1 MLHVGGASIQ
11 KYSLKAKICYCMVAY
26 FCLCMLEDYENI
38 LEKYVNQ
45 YVDMQNTF
53 VDMQHIDIV
62 S

>member
-1 MLHVGGASIQ
+1 
-11 KYSLKAKICYCMVAY
+11 MVAY

-45 YVDMQNTF
+45 YGDLQNTF
-53 VDMQHIDIV
+53 VDMQHIDTV